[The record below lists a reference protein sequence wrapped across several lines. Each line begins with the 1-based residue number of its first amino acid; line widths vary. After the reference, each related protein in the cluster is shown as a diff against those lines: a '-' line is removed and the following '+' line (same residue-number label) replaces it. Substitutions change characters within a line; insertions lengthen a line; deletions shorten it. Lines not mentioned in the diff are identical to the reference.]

1 MTILDYYSNKEISF
15 RFNGKSLSF
24 FLSQSLFSSFD
35 IDEGTKLLLKTLS
48 KNSMVKPGSSI
59 LDMGCGTGVLGLSLK
74 KTITECAVT
83 LQDRDAL
90 ASYFTQLNAEKNEIS
105 DVEIHTSLAFAVPS
119 DKKYDLIVSNLPAK
133 AGIPVLKHMIREML
147 FHLAGQ
153 GTGAVVIVSPLRD
166 QMEKILD
173 GLPAA
178 VTHREDTK
186 DYSVF
191 HFTKT
196 EGAGPLPK
204 AEDAPLVPYI
214 RRTASYT
221 IGISTYPLT
230 TVYGLPD
237 FDTPPYDTVLNA
249 SALTRRKPEGNVF
262 IWNPG
267 QGHSAAL
274 LVSHTGTEIST
285 LTFASRDV
293 LQCEISAYNIE
304 ELKPP
309 IIIHTE
315 CYPAP
320 LSALW
325 EEQKKNRFYSWM
337 LFSLSEPVEKK
348 MIPAIL
354 SEAQK
359 ILLPEGF
366 LVFTGKSAHLSLLSK
381 EHPKYTVIFSRKYRG
396 FRILML
402 QKRK

>member
-1 MTILDYYSNKEISF
+1 MTILDYYSNKEVAF

-35 IDEGTKLLLKTLS
+35 IDEGTKLLLKTLN
-48 KNSMVKPGSSI
+48 KNSTAKSGSSI

-74 KTITECAVT
+74 KSIPDCTVT

-90 ASYFTQLNAEKNEIS
+90 ASYFTQLNAEKNGIS
-105 DVEIHTSLAFAVPS
+105 DVAIHTSLAFTCPS

-133 AGIPVLKHMIREML
+133 AGIPVLKHMMEELL

-153 GTGAVVIVSPLRD
+153 GTGAVVIVSPLQEQLER
-166 QMEKILD
+166 ILD
-173 GLPAA
+173 GVPAA
-178 VTHREDTK
+178 VSFRENTK

-191 HFTKT
+191 HFTKAN
-196 EGAGPLPK
+196 EAELLPK
-204 AEDAPLVPYI
+204 TEADPILPYI
-214 RRTASYT
+214 RRTDSYKVDT
-221 IGISTYPLT
+221 CTYPLT
-230 TVYGLPD
+230 TVFGLPD
-237 FDTPPYDTVLNA
+237 FDTPPYDAVLFA
-249 SALTRRKPEGNVF
+249 SALTRRKPEGNIF

-274 LVSHTGTEIST
+274 LVSNAETEIQT
-285 LTFASRDV
+285 LTLASRDV
-293 LQCEISAYNIE
+293 LQCEISAYNIK
-304 ELKPP
+304 ELKPS
-309 IIIHTE
+309 ITIQTE
-315 CYPAP
+315 CCPAP

-325 EEQKKNRFYSWM
+325 EEQKENRSYAWM
-337 LFSLSEPVEKK
+337 MFSLSEPVEKK

-354 SEAQK
+354 SETEEV
-359 ILLPEGF
+359 LLPEGF

-402 QKRK
+402 QKRG

>member
-1 MTILDYYSNKEISF
+1 MTILDYYSNKEVSF

-48 KNSMVKPGSSI
+48 RNSAVKPGISI
-59 LDMGCGTGVLGLSLK
+59 LDAGCGTGVLGLSLK
-74 KTITECAVT
+74 KSIPECAVT

-90 ASYFTQLNAEKNEIS
+90 ASYFTQMNAEKNGIS
-105 DVEIHTSLAFAVPS
+105 DIAIHTSLAFTCPS

-133 AGIPVLKHMIREML
+133 AGIPVLKHIMEKLL
-147 FHLAGQ
+147 FHLTGQ
-153 GTGAVVIVSPLRD
+153 GTGAVVIVSPLREHL
-166 QMEKILD
+166 EKILA

-178 VTHREDTK
+178 VSFREDTK

-191 HFTKT
+191 HVTKT
-196 EGAGPLPK
+196 DGAESLPEPEEGPLI
-204 AEDAPLVPYI
+204 PYI

-237 FDTPPYDTVLNA
+237 FDTPPYDAVLCA
-249 SALTRRKPEGNVF
+249 SALTRRKPEGNIF

-274 LVSHTGTEIST
+274 LVSNTGKEIQTFT
-285 LTFASRDV
+285 LASRDV
-293 LQCEISAYNIE
+293 LQCEISAYNIK
-304 ELKPP
+304 ELKPS
-309 IIIHTE
+309 ITIQTE
-315 CYPAP
+315 YCPAP

-325 EEQKKNRFYSWM
+325 KKQKDNKSYAWM
-337 LFSLSEPVEKK
+337 MFSLSEPVEKK

-354 SEAQK
+354 SETEK
-359 ILLPEGF
+359 VLLPEGF

-402 QKRK
+402 QKRG